1 MRDNHSAAD
10 MEAFVMALAESKYQL
25 KLFNVLEYSNDSFG
39 NVLSEVLSK
48 LCSEESND

>member
-1 MRDNHSAAD
+1 MRDNHSAP
-10 MEAFVMALAESKYQL
+10 EIKAFVMAVAGSKYQL